1 MNQLSLW
8 EDPKQII
15 LEREKVDLSTL
26 KTLKT
31 RNTAMSEIPKDR
43 YYIYKTGGINPF
55 MSELGPVFP
64 FVKSDRGKILNLIPL
79 SNGKDSPY
87 PHFNIN
93 TYGRS
98 LKCFMHKLVGL
109 AFLKNDDYENRYI
122 IDHLDGNIFD
132 YRPENLEW
140 VTPSENC
147 LRRKK

>member
-31 RNTAMSEIPKDR
+31 RKHSMSEIPKKR

-64 FVKSDRGKILNLIPL
+64 FVKNDRGKILNLIPL

-87 PHFNIN
+87 PHLNIFSF
-93 TYGRS
+93 GRC

-109 AFLKNDDYENRYI
+109 AFLKNDDYENKYI
-122 IDHLDGNIFD
+122 IDHLDGNILD

-140 VTPSENC
+140 VTPSQNC